1 MPIRREDY
9 YFGTSNE
16 ENDDSRD
23 SSNEYEIEN
32 KAPKS
37 LSSRS
42 DLPTI
47 KSYGSKYLRDRH
59 NNVVKKIMIN
69 FDALYIS
76 PYCGLLQFN
85 IIHNSP

>member
-9 YFGTSNE
+9 YFGASNE
-16 ENDDSRD
+16 KNDDSRD
-23 SSNEYEIEN
+23 SSNEYEIDD
-32 KAPKS
+32 KTPQS

-59 NNVVKKIMIN
+59 NNVVIKMMIDIKNDFIMI
-69 FDALYIS
+69 YIVKN
-76 PYCGLLQFN
+76 YD
-85 IIHNSP
+85 